1 MTHGRFHVNPETG
14 KVSTCSTTAGRCR
27 FRNNDGSEAE
37 HFQNLH
43 EARRYAESMLSQRY
57 GVLASRSAVRHRRLR
72 TGVKFLALSGALAT
86 SFSTVG
92 CSNLQPAFSSLPSD
106 SASSSSDPSRSPQTP
121 AQGPSTPSASSS
133 TDRTVP
139 SPQGAK
145 KKVQKGMRNS
155 RKAAGSAGTSDRTS
169 DSSGTS
175 DSGSGSTILFQ
186 GRSLTPT
193 RAEVSRAETQLASL
207 IEVPESQAGTY
218 NRASQFGYFRSGV
231 VGTLEHRDITSGI
244 FQNSSASS
252 SRAVG
257 GSFIDPYTGKKVD
270 IVKGSRTDT
279 DVDHVVPLKEV
290 YQSENP
296 YSPLTDAQRHQI
308 ANDPRNLQV
317 VSSAVNRSKGDGD
330 AAEFLPTYEPSQCV
344 YSITV
349 ITVKSSYHLT
359 VDNAEHQA
367 LKNVLRTKCRT
378 SD

>member
-1 MTHGRFHVNPETG
+1 MTKDNEMTHGRFHVNPETG
-14 KVSTCSTTAGRCR
+14 KVSRCSTTAGRCR

-57 GVLASRSAVRHRRLR
+57 GALASRSAVRHRKLR
-72 TGVKFLALSGALAT
+72 TGVKLLALSGALVT

-92 CSNLQPAFSSLPSD
+92 CSNLQPAFSSPPSD

-139 SPQGAK
+139 SLQGAE
-145 KKVQKGMRNS
+145 KKVQKGMRNL
-155 RKAAGSAGTSDRTS
+155 RKAAESDGTSD
-169 DSSGTS
+169 GTS

-193 RAEVSRAETQLASL
+193 KAEVSRAETQLASL

-231 VGTLEHRDITSGI
+231 VGTLEHRDINSGI
-244 FQNSSASS
+244 FQNSSSS

-257 GSFIDPYTGKKVD
+257 GSFIDPYTGKTVD

-296 YSPLTDAQRHQI
+296 YSPLTEAQRHQI

-330 AAEFLPTYEPSQCV
+330 EAEFLPTYEPSQCV

-367 LKNVLRTKCRT
+367 LRNVLRTKCRT